1 MAYRPVEDEYFE
13 LVYDAGEGL
22 FVLRTAPTL
31 DEAKRIKQE
40 YIDKQDIWPAI
51 CRKRPPKEIRKYGNI
66 RSTDRPQSRY
76 HTRKNYYREGQK

>member
-1 MAYRPVEDEYFE
+1 MAYHPDDVKYFE
-13 LVYDAGEGL
+13 LVYDEGDGL

-51 CRKRPPKEIRKYGNI
+51 CRKRIRVPKELSVNVGNRRK
-66 RSTDRPQSRY
+66 
-76 HTRKNYYREGQK
+76 